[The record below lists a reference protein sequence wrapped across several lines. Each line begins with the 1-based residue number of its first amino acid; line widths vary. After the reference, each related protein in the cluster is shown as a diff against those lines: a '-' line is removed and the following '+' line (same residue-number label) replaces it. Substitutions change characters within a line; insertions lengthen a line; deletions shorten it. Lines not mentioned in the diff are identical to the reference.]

1 MASVSRFRIFV
12 LSIIIFIG
20 TIFIVSG
27 QFGITSNYHIENLG
41 QANTIG
47 QTAIF
52 PEKIGIVSAGVN
64 YWFSLKNYRAEF
76 YPGVQFSHSLYP
88 NLYQIKENAYQL
100 ELPIHFFLFD
110 FKNECNCPTF
120 GREDGWFKKSFFV
133 KLNTIYKFNNRDF
146 IDPIIT
152 NEQKFLFYFGLGIG
166 LDLAVNKNLDII
178 PSISYLSSS
187 NDRFRISGK
196 DHEFNR
202 NNIQFGLSFLLRKND
217 NKRRR

>member
-1 MASVSRFRIFV
+1 MALVSWFKIFV
-12 LSIIIFIG
+12 LTIIIFISS
-20 TIFIVSG
+20 IFILNG
-27 QFGITSNYHIENLG
+27 QIGITANYHLENLD
-41 QANTIG
+41 QANNIG

-52 PEKIGIVSAGVN
+52 PKKIGIVSAGVK

-76 YPGVQFSHSLYP
+76 YPGLHYSHSIYP
-88 NLYQIKENAYQL
+88 NSYQIKENAIQL

-120 GREDGWFKKSFFV
+120 GKEDGWFKKSFFV

-146 IDPIIT
+146 SESLIT
-152 NEQKFLFYFGLGIG
+152 DNQKSIFYFGLGIG
-166 LDLAVNKNLDII
+166 LDLALSKNLDII
-178 PSISYLSSS
+178 PSISYLASS
-187 NDRFRISGK
+187 NDRYRIANK